1 MIADDPAR
9 ALLAEQAAHGQA
21 IMPQLRLLSVAEA
34 LTAPMPVRALD
45 LNAELQALCTALQES
60 VRRRP
65 GWLYFVPA
73 GQEVPAA
80 VPRPLVQAAVLCWAR
95 GVLRTPTR
103 QAVLHLKATRQAAV
117 LVLRGGQG
125 RDLPADTR
133 ALLLRLAAVCGG
145 SVVQSGGSGPFS
157 AALRLPQCHTLPLR
171 PACEVADLLC
181 DRYSPLQLFLPGLCA
196 QPNE

>member
-1 MIADDPAR
+1 MIAEDPAR
-9 ALLAEQAAHGQA
+9 ALLAEQAAGGQA
-21 IMPQLRLLSVAEA
+21 ITPQLRLLSVAEA
-34 LTAPMPVRALD
+34 LTAPAPARALD
-45 LNAELQALCTALQES
+45 LNAELQTLCAALQES

-80 VPRPLVQAAVLCWAR
+80 VPRVLIQAAVLCWAR
-95 GVLRTPTR
+95 GVLCAPAR

-117 LVLRGGQG
+117 LVLRGGRG

-157 AALRLPQCHTLPLR
+157 AALRLPQCRTLPLR
-171 PACEVADLLC
+171 PTCEVSDLLC